1 MFDLI
6 AFDADDTL
14 WHNER
19 LYQDVQRKIAQLAAP
34 YSSGDGLIARFDA
47 ADVQNIAFFG
57 YGIKSFALS
66 MIQAVVDVTE
76 GAIPSRELA
85 HIVDFALEMIQAPIE
100 LLPHVAATIPTLAAS
115 HRLMIITKGDLLDQE
130 RKLERSGLAGY
141 FPDVEV
147 VNHKTDA
154 VYRAILDR
162 RGIDPARFLMIGNAL
177 RSDIVPVLTL
187 GGHAIH
193 IPYET
198 SWAHEHVPDEVL
210 GALDYVTLP
219 HMGDLPMAVAA
230 LERRTA

>member
-19 LYQDVQRKIAQLAAP
+19 LYQQAQRQIEQLAAP
-34 YSSGDGLIARFDA
+34 YTGSDGLIAHFDA
-47 ADVQNIAFFG
+47 ADVQNIAYFG

-66 MIQAVVDVTE
+66 MIQAVTDVTG

-85 HIVDFALEMIQAPIE
+85 RIVDIALEMIKAPIE
-100 LLPHVAATIPTLAAS
+100 LLPHVAETIPALAAT
-115 HRLMIITKGDLLDQE
+115 HRLMLITKGDLLDQE
-130 RKLERSGLAGY
+130 RKLERSGLAAY

-154 VYRAILDR
+154 VYRAILDE

-177 RSDIVPVLTL
+177 RSDIVPVLAL

-198 SWAHEHVPDEVL
+198 SWAHEHVDDAVL
-210 GALDYVTLP
+210 SAWEYVTLP
-219 HMGDLPMAVAA
+219 HMGDLPAAVAA
-230 LERRTA
+230 LEQRTA